1 MVDSGFH
8 RQGKKGQ
15 VISQDG
21 AAGVYAAKRTL
32 PWWIGDAKAV
42 TLGCALWQ
50 VARPHHYVKNVFVGL
65 PLFFGHKLNDPR
77 AASATLFA
85 FLAFCLAAS
94 AVYVLNDIRD
104 VDEDRCHPRKQ
115 FRPLARGVLKV
126 SHAAFLM
133 AVLALLSLAIS
144 GMLLPSTFVGVIFAY
159 LLLNVA
165 YSLYLKQ
172 FAIVDLVCISVG
184 FVLRVVGGGVA
195 ADVAVS
201 RWIVVMTFLLAVFL
215 ALGKRRD
222 DLLLAAAGNG
232 GRKSLNGYNM
242 EFVSL
247 AMIALT
253 SVIIVSY
260 ILYTISPEI
269 IGKHG
274 TQNLYLSGFWVIV
287 GFIRYLQVVVVLKKS
302 GSPTRLLLEDHG
314 LKCIIGGW
322 LITVYALIYGIGF

>member
-1 MVDSGFH
+1 MRDSGF
-8 RQGKKGQ
+8 RCQGKKRQ
-15 VISQDG
+15 VFSQEG
-21 AAGVYAAKRTL
+21 AAGVYVAKRIL
-32 PWWIGDAKAV
+32 PGVIGDTKAV
-42 TLGCALWQ
+42 PLGSALFQ
-50 VARPHHYVKNVFVGL
+50 MARPHHYVKNAFVWL
-65 PLFFGHKLNDPR
+65 PLFFGHKLNDPH
-77 AASATLFA
+77 AALATLFA

-104 VDEDRCHPRKQ
+104 VDEDRCHPRKK
-115 FRPLARGVLKV
+115 FRPLARGTLKV
-126 SHAAFLM
+126 SHAALLM
-133 AVLALLSLAIS
+133 AVLVLLSLAIS
-144 GMLLPSTFVGVIFAY
+144 SMLLPKAFLGVIFAY

-184 FVLRVVGGGVA
+184 FVLRVVGGGGA

-232 GRKSLNGYNM
+232 GRKSLDGYSM

-274 TQNLYLSGFWVIV
+274 TPNLYLSSFWVIV
-287 GFIRYLQVVVVLKKS
+287 GFIRYLQVVFVSKKS

-322 LITVYALIYGIGF
+322 LLTVYALIYGIGL